1 MINKFNI
8 KIITRLVLLATLM
21 IYLNCKNDKQSYS
34 EEIEVAENFTEDE
47 LKYRPLFHF
56 TPKNNW
62 MNDPNGMFYLNGKY
76 HLYFQHYP
84 DDNVWGPMHWG
95 HAISEDLI
103 NFEEQPIALYPDEIG
118 LIFSGSA
125 VVDYNNT
132 SGFSKDGKVPVVA
145 IYTYHNMEG
154 EKRGDID
161 FQTQG
166 IAYSLDE
173 GMTWTKYSENPVI
186 KNPGIKD
193 FRDPKVFW
201 DNHNSKWI
209 MSLAAG
215 NKIMIYSSANL
226 KEWKFESEFGEDNG
240 DHGGVWECPDLFPV
254 KVKDSEEYKWALLV
268 SINPSGPNGGSATQ
282 YFIGDFDG
290 HEFTI
295 DDKFSKQLDENKSV
309 WLDYGRDNYAGV
321 TWSNISDT
329 DGRKL
334 FIGWMSNWDYAR
346 DVPTYKW
353 RSTMTVP
360 RELNLIKKNNE
371 YILKSIPVKELND
384 FKSKTIEKDSIEP
397 EELSKVIETAEIDFN
412 KLNLEFNF
420 KNLKENKYQI
430 IFNNGN
436 GDSLIIGLNN
446 NSKTIYLDRTKS
458 GKVDF
463 SEKFAPNISK
473 VKLSDM
479 INDAKFQILLDKTS
493 VELFVNDGE
502 IVMTELFFPN
512 NPLDQI
518 SIISEDSN
526 FIIKNLVISELNF

>member
-295 DDKFSKQLDENKSV
+295 DDRFSKQLYENKAV

>member
-8 KIITRLVLLATLM
+8 KIITRLVLVATLM

-84 DDNVWGPMHWG
+84 DGNVWGPMHWG
-95 HAISEDLI
+95 HAISENLI

-295 DDKFSKQLDENKSV
+295 DDRFSKQLDENKAV

-526 FIIKNLVISELNF
+526 FIIKNIVISELNF

>member
-8 KIITRLVLLATLM
+8 KIITRLVLVATLM

-34 EEIEVAENFTEDE
+34 EEIQVAENFTEDE

-154 EKRGDID
+154 EKKGDID

-215 NKIMIYSSANL
+215 NKIMIYSSSNL

-397 EELSKVIETAEIDFN
+397 EEFSKVIETAEIDFN

-446 NSKTIYLDRTKS
+446 SSKTIYLDRTKS

>member
-8 KIITRLVLLATLM
+8 KIITRLVLVATLM

-34 EEIEVAENFTEDE
+34 EEIQVAENFTEDE

-154 EKRGDID
+154 EKKGDID

-240 DHGGVWECPDLFPV
+240 DHGGVWECPDLFPL

-397 EELSKVIETAEIDFN
+397 EEFSKVIETAEIDFN

-446 NSKTIYLDRTKS
+446 SSKTIYLDRTKS

>member
-34 EEIEVAENFTEDE
+34 EEIEVGENFTEDE

-446 NSKTIYLDRTKS
+446 SSKTIYLDRTKS

>member
-84 DDNVWGPMHWG
+84 DGNVWGPMHWG

-295 DDKFSKQLDENKSV
+295 DDRFSKQLDENKAV

-526 FIIKNLVISELNF
+526 FIIKNIVISELNF

>member
-8 KIITRLVLLATLM
+8 KIITRLVLVATLM

-84 DDNVWGPMHWG
+84 DGNVWGPMHWG
-95 HAISEDLI
+95 HAISENLI

-295 DDKFSKQLDENKSV
+295 DYRFSKQLDENKAV

-526 FIIKNLVISELNF
+526 FIIKNIVISELNF

>member
-295 DDKFSKQLDENKSV
+295 DDRFSKQLDENKAV

-446 NSKTIYLDRTKS
+446 SSKTIYLDRTKS

>member
-8 KIITRLVLLATLM
+8 KIITRLVLVATLM

-84 DDNVWGPMHWG
+84 DGNVWGPMHWG

-295 DDKFSKQLDENKSV
+295 DDRFSKQLYENKAV

-526 FIIKNLVISELNF
+526 FIIKNIVISELNF

>member
-8 KIITRLVLLATLM
+8 KIITRLVLVATLM

-84 DDNVWGPMHWG
+84 DGNVWGPMHWG

-295 DDKFSKQLDENKSV
+295 DDRFSKQLDENKAV

-526 FIIKNLVISELNF
+526 FIIKNIVISELNF

>member
-446 NSKTIYLDRTKS
+446 SSKTIYLDRTKS

-526 FIIKNLVISELNF
+526 FIIKNIVISELNF

>member
-8 KIITRLVLLATLM
+8 KIITRLVLVATLM

-34 EEIEVAENFTEDE
+34 EEIEVAENFPEDE

-84 DDNVWGPMHWG
+84 DGNVWGPMHWG

-295 DDKFSKQLDENKSV
+295 DYRFSKQLDENKAV

-526 FIIKNLVISELNF
+526 FIIKNIVISELNF